1 MTSVILDHYAPTAVV
16 LLRSLCTPTARD
28 ESPILNPSL
37 IGISVCA
44 HALVGRSDEA
54 IEELITLAFES
65 ADLVHQDRM
74 TFDEFKK
81 WATTDVT
88 IIAWFDSLG
97 SVF

>member
-1 MTSVILDHYAPTAVV
+1 MPLH
-16 LLRSLCTPTARD
+16 ARD
-28 ESPILNPSL
+28 ESL
-37 IGISVCA
+37 IKNSCCWTR
-44 HALVGRSDEA
+44 LLCPLRSDGA

-74 TFDEFKK
+74 TFEEFKK